1 MQHTPSCHGTT
12 PTIAV
17 GNGEAMSPAERGHKH
32 VQQWP
37 AYVFSA
43 CCSSPSCLCPWM
55 LAGYAKV
62 ESTLTMLLRAEPAQV
77 PIAPVLD

>member
-17 GNGEAMSPAERGHKH
+17 GNGEAMSPAERDHKH